1 MVIKKTTTKKVVTK
15 KSLPKA
21 EDGKSLGTGSYI
33 ISNNGRIGR
42 TNGLHGPYESMD
54 TTGYSKGKKEF
65 ILKSSLSGYK
75 PTYTKISRKE
85 SLEKLSKVRQKLPK
99 RGRQKTKAPT
109 CVPNVSPP
117 SPPRR

>member
-1 MVIKKTTTKKVVTK
+1 MVKQTKSKVNQ
-15 KSLPKA
+15 A
-21 EDGKSLGTGSYI
+21 GNGSYI

-65 ILKSSLSGYK
+65 ILKSSLSNYK

-85 SLEKLSKVRQKLPK
+85 VPSKIAELKKGATRVVDNRIKK
-99 RGRQKTKAPT
+99 KT
-109 CVPNVSPP
+109 
-117 SPPRR
+117 